1 MIQRRAPLPKFNPG
15 DHVRMIDNSPATVVG
30 RVAPKS
36 HYYFVD
42 SPYYGRCTVFAGEL
56 DKDNKRIIS
65 IEFEED
71 AR

>member
-1 MIQRRAPLPKFNPG
+1 MIQRRAALPKFNPG

-42 SPYYGRCTVFAGEL
+42 SSLYGRCTVFAGEL
-56 DKDNKRIIS
+56 DKDN
-65 IEFEED
+65 EQVVPMEHEEEQ
-71 AR
+71 